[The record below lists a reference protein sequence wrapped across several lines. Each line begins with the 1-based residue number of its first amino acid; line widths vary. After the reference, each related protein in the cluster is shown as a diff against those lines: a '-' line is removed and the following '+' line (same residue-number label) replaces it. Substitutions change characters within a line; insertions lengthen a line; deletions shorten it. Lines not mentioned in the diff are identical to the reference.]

1 MLLETGQL
9 LSNAGTSSTS
19 IAYPLLVLAVTHSP
33 AKAGIVEFARTFSWA
48 DGAEPRRAPRA
59 AGRPS
64 VRRAG
69 SDVTRRLLDPE
80 SELGL
85 CLKGLR
91 SPSMPEPLDFALI
104 KRLREVL
111 DRRPATETEL
121 RTLKEQAEGW
131 QRAVSGQLEASER
144 RLRRLNANPA
154 SSLAQI
160 ASELR
165 RVEKLRPQLDE
176 VGSLLGDL
184 ENRAREL
191 RTEWLLSQATS
202 AKASSRRPGDRR
214 P

>member
-1 MLLETGQL
+1 MSGRRPLR
-9 LSNAGTSSTS
+9 
-19 IAYPLLVLAVTHSP
+19 AYPPFGVV
-33 AKAGIVEFARTFSWA
+33 
-48 DGAEPRRAPRA
+48 RRRAAAPRA
-59 AGRPS
+59 GPACER
-64 VRRAG
+64 VRAP
-69 SDVTRRLLDPE
+69 L
-80 SELGL
+80 
-85 CLKGLR
+85 
-91 SPSMPEPLDFALI
+91 PEPLDFALI

-202 AKASSRRPGDRR
+202 AKASSRRPGGRR